1 LLLTHYFLFFQKNSP
16 QVEKVDAAA
25 RCKAGHAAK
34 IKLDQQM
41 GKQREKKKLNLKMFK
56 LSLGGGKV
64 EKMNLDSLKEKFGK
78 TESWIEILKGET
90 VPVPREEYLK
100 KLKNHRVTDT
110 LERMESKL
118 RKEYQELI
126 ETFHLSGE
134 EAEKFLKGDKVEKM
148 GETGCKEDS
157 MRKLYDNYK
166 SYRAEKGEVLVKEA
180 FLKLGLPG
188 IVYRSVEV
196 QKVIGNWRQLQE
208 GSGLVIPRKKEN
220 DEFDLIGIFGKGDGI
235 LVLLCEVKVPSTFP
249 WDKEEYEPNENLFKK
264 AWEQLSKSH
273 NFITGLLGDIPTGAL
288 SIHAVSAFPMNTKVI
303 LEKVVD
309 PLCCLPYV
317 ICKEDLAPGQ
327 LMSKLGITPTKP
339 SEEGFSHLQ
348 TGGSRL
354 SCLGSLHLCQRE
366 TSQAYH
372 ENIKRLKE
380 ERDQV
385 DSDVWQLLDDHQKE
399 AIENMVNQ
407 MQLSSM
413 EKDFGRLD
421 LSM

>member
-1 LLLTHYFLFFQKNSP
+1 
-16 QVEKVDAAA
+16 
-25 RCKAGHAAK
+25 
-34 IKLDQQM
+34 
-41 GKQREKKKLNLKMFK
+41 
-56 LSLGGGKV
+56 
-64 EKMNLDSLKEKFGK
+64 
-78 TESWIEILKGET
+78 
-90 VPVPREEYLK
+90 
-100 KLKNHRVTDT
+100 
-110 LERMESKL
+110 
-118 RKEYQELI
+118 
-126 ETFHLSGE
+126 
-134 EAEKFLKGDKVEKM
+134 
-148 GETGCKEDS
+148 
-157 MRKLYDNYK
+157 MRKLYDNYR
-166 SYRAEKGEVLVKEA
+166 SYMAEKGEVLVKEA

-220 DEFDLIGIFGKGDGI
+220 DEFDMIAIFGKGDGI

-288 SIHAVSAFPMNTKVI
+288 SIHAVSAFPMSTKVI

-309 PLCCLPYV
+309 PSCCLRYV

-354 SCLGSLHLCQRE
+354 SCLGSLHLGQRE

-372 ENIKRLKE
+372 ENIKRLKK